1 MLSIL
6 QGLSSQRRFLWAG
19 IPLVCSLALGACW
32 NNRSSA
38 ETPSQGVQAEVTAA
52 AQNPFPPIP
61 TPPPPLPSPSGTP
74 GLPPWWP
81 RGQSS
86 QWQDSPYAVALSGFL
101 QGLAA
106 QGGALSQQGILL
118 WTAEG
123 ELLAEH
129 LLDRPLPV
137 GALDQLALSLMALE
151 KWGYEYR
158 FQTRFYT
165 TSHRSGQ
172 RLTGDLVVVGG
183 GDPYFRE
190 ANVAELAR
198 HLHNLGIRQIDGEVK
213 VVPPFRLLGQPDS
226 LASARRLAELLR
238 DPQGPYPVTL
248 GGSGSTLR
256 ELPEEIHS
264 LAGYTS
270 LRLGSLLQILNGGND
285 RAMAEALLAEL
296 AGRTALLEY
305 LQQRLVAQPVA
316 HLDPKLA
323 PAQLEIRLGPGGQ
336 ELYLSPRALA
346 HLWEHL
352 LEATDGDPR
361 RVLPV
366 AGVGHSPLQLR
377 ALPPGTIAQVG
388 SAANRLMMVG
398 QLPDG
403 TRFVLLNH
411 GPDLGVLRQHQ
422 DQFLQQVLAVG
433 EPLRR

>member
-1 MLSIL
+1 M
-6 QGLSSQRRFLWAG
+6 
-19 IPLVCSLALGACW
+19 
-32 NNRSSA
+32 
-38 ETPSQGVQAEVTAA
+38 
-52 AQNPFPPIP
+52 
-61 TPPPPLPSPSGTP
+61 
-74 GLPPWWP
+74 
-81 RGQSS
+81 
-86 QWQDSPYAVALSGFL
+86 
-101 QGLAA
+101 
-106 QGGALSQQGILL
+106 
-118 WTAEG
+118 
-123 ELLAEH
+123 
-129 LLDRPLPV
+129 
-137 GALDQLALSLMALE
+137 
-151 KWGYEYR
+151 
-158 FQTRFYT
+158 
-165 TSHRSGQ
+165 
-172 RLTGDLVVVGG
+172 
-183 GDPYFRE
+183 
-190 ANVAELAR
+190 
-198 HLHNLGIRQIDGEVK
+198 
-213 VVPPFRLLGQPDS
+213 
-226 LASARRLAELLR
+226 
-238 DPQGPYPVTL
+238 TL

-256 ELPEEIHS
+256 ELPEEIHC